1 MVKFKANHLPTEP
14 AAFLDEFHSASR
26 LIAPLDTDDTLANN
40 LFNEVGAPGGPISR
54 MSAEQ
59 CLAAARLVQSSAT
72 DDASDPLLKMLLLRV
87 TEIDPAAGVAMLH
100 ELPAAAAAGCEVSF
114 VLKSLACDS
123 TADLDRLLPR
133 LKPEEWTDS
142 GLIYSLEHHLPEYAP
157 MIASLPGD
165 AGRNAQSTCAARWA
179 ELDPEAAAAWVTTLP
194 DNSRAHE
201 ELARSW
207 ASFDETAASQWAA
220 SLPEGAARDSA
231 AAGMVWAMG
240 RRDPETAWQWVNSIS
255 DDDQRKYSLTD
266 LATMWEDPPPEF
278 IAACAAIGVRMLTP
292 AEAAEITDP
301 FAAENPA
308 PADPFATP

>member
-1 MVKFKANHLPTEP
+1 
-14 AAFLDEFHSASR
+14 
-26 LIAPLDTDDTLANN
+26 
-40 LFNEVGAPGGPISR
+40 